1 MCMHSKLGAL
11 APRSYG
17 EIEVQRAGNVTTRS
31 RALLLYDHILP
42 NESSRNEPEYQAIKI
57 SLANYK

>member
-1 MCMHSKLGAL
+1 MCMHLNLGAL

-17 EIEVQRAGNVTTRS
+17 IEVQRAGNATTRS